1 MAELYAGLIRRGA
14 IVGGELMTIERVPL
28 RWRAEVEAL
37 LESTRLMGDHDGG
50 G

>member
-14 IVGGELMTIERVPL
+14 IVGGEPMTIDRVPL

-37 LESTRLMGDHDGG
+37 LESTRPMNDDDSG
-50 G
+50 